1 MIRKLA
7 LVLLF
12 ASVGCRGDLWY
23 PPPAELIV
31 ESKEEFLLRYSRKPG
46 QLDRYRASYSV
57 RASGSSWMEEDVEQ
71 VIYDETIGEVRE
83 GLAQVAFRRRDLTR
97 ESRRQGRRG
106 QIVEDVPLDRDPD
119 ITPNFFVERGS
130 TRKYYVISSRGTFA
144 MRKTRDPTKPGVE
157 KFPYP
162 FHYVIGESLAFL
174 LPILPEEGKKVGVGA
189 RWVEELPI
197 IIGRAYMR
205 NDFSLKV
212 EHTVKSV
219 RVEREK
225 KEGKSKK
232 GEKPRVVRKYVVIEF
247 KLAGSFDSG
256 DEEYARR
263 FTDQERTRL
272 RLRTE
277 LTGEGKIY
285 FDPVLG
291 KAFWKTLSYTIVSEH
306 GRRVMLPRG
315 ETTGETFQVETIET
329 TFSFASRLM
338 APDEPVRRPRE
349 RQMGP

>member
-23 PPPAELIV
+23 PPPAERI
-31 ESKEEFLLRYSRKPG
+31 EGSKEEFVLRYARKPG

-57 RASGSSWMEEDVEQ
+57 RASGASWMEEDVEQ
-71 VIYDETIGEVRE
+71 VIYDETIGKVRE
-83 GLAQVAFRRRDLTR
+83 GLFQVAFRRRDLKR
-97 ESRRQGRRG
+97 ESRKQGRRG

-130 TRKYYVISSRGTFA
+130 PRNYYVISSRGIFA
-144 MRKTRDPTKPGVE
+144 MRKTRDPVKPEVE
-157 KFPYP
+157 RFSYP
-162 FHYVIGESLAFL
+162 FHYVVGESLAFL

-189 RWVEELPI
+189 SWVEELPI
-197 IIGRAYMR
+197 IVGRAYMR
-205 NDFSLKV
+205 NDFPLKV
-212 EHTVKSV
+212 EHTVESV
-219 RVEREK
+219 RVVREK
-225 KEGKSKK
+225 KKEKSKK

-247 KLAGSFDSG
+247 NFAGSFDSG

-263 FTDQERTRL
+263 FTDKERTRL

-277 LTGEGKIY
+277 LTGEGKVY

-291 KAFWKTLSYTIVSEH
+291 KPLWRSLNYTIISEL

-315 ETTGETFQVETIET
+315 ETTGETLQEETIET

-338 APDEPVRRPRE
+338 APDERVQRPRE
-349 RQMGP
+349 RQLGP